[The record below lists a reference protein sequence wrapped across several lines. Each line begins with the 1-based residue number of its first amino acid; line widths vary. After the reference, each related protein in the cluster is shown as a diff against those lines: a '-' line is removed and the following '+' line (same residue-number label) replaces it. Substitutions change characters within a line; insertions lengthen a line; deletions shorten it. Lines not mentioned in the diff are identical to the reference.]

1 MSFFDFTKPP
11 IREEGTTIAHDI
23 SNTATGS
30 SLVYRASN
38 RYPPYPAPLTI
49 QEGDRT
55 IVVSEWLHQLEY
67 ILQRTVPDYDELVK
81 QFNAIKDIERSANE
95 QG

>member
-1 MSFFDFTKPP
+1 MSSFDFTKPP
-11 IREEGTTIAHDI
+11 VKEEG
-23 SNTATGS
+23 S
-30 SLVYRASN
+30 SVTDSYKYKAAN

-55 IVVSEWLHQLEY
+55 IVVSEMLQQLEY

-81 QFNAIKDIERSANE
+81 QFNAIKDIERCSNDIR
-95 QG
+95 

>member
-11 IREEGTTIAHDI
+11 IKEEGSSVTD
-23 SNTATGS
+23 SYKYKAT
-30 SLVYRASN
+30 N
-38 RYPPYPAPLTI
+38 RYAPMTSNQLTI
-49 QEGDRT
+49 LEGDRT
-55 IVVSEWLHQLEY
+55 IVVADMLLRLEY

-81 QFNAIKDIERSANE
+81 QFNAIRDIERCANE